1 MDLRE
6 PALEKLRAL
15 VEPGPRFHGTSGIDT
30 ANAFLRD
37 RLADLGLEVEA
48 TEVRTPGWDPG
59 AMTTLEVRTPIFR
72 RLTCWPMLWS
82 GRSTGTISATLRPHG
97 LQGLWADSMTWT
109 KFAAIADGE
118 VVAYLHARDGGPAA
132 PQPLPVGS
140 DESVPHL
147 AIGRID
153 GMQISEWIADGH
165 EVKIEVSAE
174 CAHSGEAVSE
184 NLTVRIPGRS
194 EDGEVLVCG
203 HYDTFWNTPGAYDNG
218 SGTIALLLLAEEW
231 IKSPP
236 ARSVQITFFT
246 AEEWHLAG
254 SRATVAAKSP
264 DELDALDYV
273 INLDGLGRGD
283 LLEVFIGPEV
293 FEEEV
298 VTQVRSFGDET
309 RNALKIVS
317 RFPPTYGTDH
327 AAFYAAG
334 VPSVHFTFNDL
345 HRLHQPDDLPNEG
358 IAANTAWTVN
368 LVQRLVE
375 QLGRPVR
382 PPVRSISLPF

>member
-1 MDLRE
+1 MNARDF
-6 PALEKLRAL
+6 ALNELQAL
-15 VEPGPRFHGTSGIDT
+15 VDSGPRFHGTPGIDA
-30 ANAFLRD
+30 ANEFIRG
-37 RLADLGLEVEA
+37 RLVAMGLEVEG

-59 AMTTLEVRTPIFR
+59 ASAVLEVRAPIIR
-72 RLTCWPMLWS
+72 QLTCWPMLWS
-82 GRSTGTISATLRPHG
+82 GSSTGTVSAKLRPHG

-109 KFAAIADGE
+109 KFAAVVDDD
-118 VVAYLHARDGGPAA
+118 VVAYIHARDGGPAA

-165 EVKIEVSAE
+165 EVEIRFSTE
-174 CAHSGEAVSE
+174 CAHGGEAVSE
-184 NLTVRIPGRS
+184 NLTVRIPGLGA
-194 EDGEVLVCG
+194 GEVLVCG

-218 SGTIALLLLAEEW
+218 SGTVALLLLAKEW
-231 IKSPP
+231 IQNPP
-236 ARSVQITFFT
+236 ARAVQITFFT

-254 SRATVAAKSP
+254 SRTTVMAKTLE
-264 DELDALDYV
+264 ELDALDYV
-273 INLDGLGRGD
+273 VNLDGLGGGD

-298 VTQVRSFGDET
+298 VHQVRALGEAT
-309 RNALKIVS
+309 RDGLRIVS

-358 IAANTAWTVN
+358 IAANVAWTVT
-368 LVQRLVE
+368 LVQHLVE
-375 QLGRPVR
+375 QMDRPVR
-382 PPVRSISLPF
+382 PPPRSISLPF